1 MDEKR
6 VDKIYWHSGF
16 QGAVELEFRANKG
29 DLEFDREHYLSKEPI
44 RMDLLII
51 KVVNGARILNEIG
64 HIFKRYNVFEYKSP
78 DDGIT
83 IDDLFK
89 TIGYACL
96 YKGLGET
103 VDAVPATELTVSLLR
118 EKKPI
123 EFFNAVRR
131 IGGII
136 EEGFPGI
143 YYIKGIS
150 MIDTQLVIFEE
161 LDEKTHS
168 SLRVLSKTLNVNDAR
183 IFLKNTEDIN
193 NPGDRD
199 NMNAVLE
206 VSILANRD
214 IYQWLKREEFGMCEA
229 LKDLMKDEI
238 DEAVT
243 EAVTQ
248 AVTEN
253 DKKNAAETE
262 KKVISL
268 IEALMSSSHIDADKA
283 MELLQIPT
291 DERTGL
297 KQKIEAKE
305 LQ

>member
-1 MDEKR
+1 
-6 VDKIYWHSGF
+6 
-16 QGAVELEFRANKG
+16 
-29 DLEFDREHYLSKEPI
+29 
-44 RMDLLII
+44 
-51 KVVNGARILNEIG
+51 
-64 HIFKRYNVFEYKSP
+64 
-78 DDGIT
+78 
-83 IDDLFK
+83 
-89 TIGYACL
+89 
-96 YKGLGET
+96 
-103 VDAVPATELTVSLLR
+103 LLR
-118 EKKPI
+118 EKKPV

-291 DERTGL
+291 GERMGL
-297 KQKIEAKE
+297 KQKIEASE
-305 LQ
+305 LQRA

>member
-1 MDEKR
+1 M
-6 VDKIYWHSGF
+6 V
-16 QGAVELEFRANKG
+16 AL
-29 DLEFDREHYLSKEPI
+29 
-44 RMDLLII
+44 
-51 KVVNGARILNEIG
+51 VN
-64 HIFKRYNVFEYKSP
+64 FKS
-78 DDGIT
+78 
-83 IDDLFK
+83 
-89 TIGYACL
+89 C
-96 YKGLGET
+96 
-103 VDAVPATELTVSLLR
+103 
-118 EKKPI
+118 
-123 EFFNAVRR
+123 
-131 IGGII
+131 
-136 EEGFPGI
+136 
-143 YYIKGIS
+143 
-150 MIDTQLVIFEE
+150 
-161 LDEKTHS
+161 
-168 SLRVLSKTLNVNDAR
+168 

-291 DERTGL
+291 GERMGL
-297 KQKIEAKE
+297 KQKIEASE
-305 LQ
+305 LQRA